1 MFSLYESEFLM
12 PKYKIVLS
20 YDVQKVFKI
29 NAKDEDSA
37 IDKARDW
44 QGDLNIDDWEYR
56 DLIESKEI

>member
-1 MFSLYESEFLM
+1 M

-44 QGDLNIDDWEYR
+44 EGDLHIDDWEYR